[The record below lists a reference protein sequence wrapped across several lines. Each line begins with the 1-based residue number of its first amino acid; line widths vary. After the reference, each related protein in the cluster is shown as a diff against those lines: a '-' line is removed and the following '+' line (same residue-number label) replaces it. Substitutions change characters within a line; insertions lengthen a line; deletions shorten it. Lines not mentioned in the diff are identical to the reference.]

1 MRLASVCA
9 GGNTSQVAGLLAAGG
24 ELVLRTVP
32 LEPPLDVLH
41 SFQGPN
47 LPTGL
52 HGHVMSG
59 LGRWVG
65 AKVVL
70 F

>member
-1 MRLASVCA
+1 M
-9 GGNTSQVAGLLAAGG
+9 AGLLAAGG